1 LIADLHIHYP
11 MHLISDPDEDL
22 TLRRMARLRHRCRLR
37 DWGRAWLLKKASE
50 TFNYPDNSKRHRV
63 DSQMMNEA
71 AVELGFSVL
80 YLPTAEFRL
89 GGFTAPPSRRDPKV
103 LLEQLREV
111 EQEVKRQPGL
121 VFAHNRQELDAGLD
135 DPANTVL
142 VHCVEG
148 GFQLGSAPAQVRDTV
163 ATLREKGVVYVTLA
177 HLFWR
182 HVATNANAFP
192 FLRDDQYHAVFDER
206 DDGLSELGEAAIE
219 AMVEHRVLIDLAHM
233 DEPALGKTFDHLKRV
248 EGGDLTPVLATHVAT
263 RRGVNGLD
271 YNLTQPTVAE
281 IARRGG
287 VIGLIMGD
295 HIVTDGLRPDPPKFG
310 ERRTQSLADSFDCLR
325 THIDTLHEWCGESYD
340 HIGIGSDLD
349 GFVKPTLAGID
360 YVNQMDDLERA
371 ISGHYGPE
379 IARKICSDNALRV
392 LREYVWPS

>member
-1 LIADLHIHYP
+1 MIADLHIHYP

-22 TLRRMARLRHRCRLR
+22 TLRRMARLGPRCRLR
-37 DWGRAWLLKKASE
+37 DWGRAWLLKQASGV
-50 TFNYPDNSKRHRV
+50 FNYPDNSKRHRV
-63 DSQMMNEA
+63 DSDMMNEA

-89 GGFTAPPSRRDPKV
+89 GGFTAPPNRRDPKT
-103 LLEQLREV
+103 LIEQLTEV
-111 EQEVKRQPGL
+111 EQEVNRRDGL
-121 VFAHNRQELDAGLD
+121 VFAHDRQQLDAGLN

-148 GFQLGSAPAQVRDTV
+148 GFQLGATPRQVRDTV

-182 HVATNANAFP
+182 HFATNANAFP
-192 FLRDDQYHAVFDER
+192 FLRDDQYHAVFHER
-206 DDGLSELGEAAIE
+206 DDGLSGLGEAAIE
-219 AMVEHRVLIDLAHM
+219 AMVEHRVLIDVAHM
-233 DEPALGKTFDHLKRV
+233 DEAALGKTFDHLKKV
-248 EGGDLTPVLATHVAT
+248 EGSDLTPVLATHVAT

-271 YNLTQPTVAE
+271 YNLTPPVVAE

-310 ERRTQSLADSFDCLR
+310 DRRTKNFADSFDCLR
-325 THIDTLHEWCGESYD
+325 THIDTLWEWSGKTYD

-360 YVNQMDDLERA
+360 YVNQMDDLEDA
-371 ISGHYGPE
+371 ISEHYGPE
-379 IARKICSDNALRV
+379 IATKICSGNALRV
-392 LREYVWPS
+392 LCEYVWPS